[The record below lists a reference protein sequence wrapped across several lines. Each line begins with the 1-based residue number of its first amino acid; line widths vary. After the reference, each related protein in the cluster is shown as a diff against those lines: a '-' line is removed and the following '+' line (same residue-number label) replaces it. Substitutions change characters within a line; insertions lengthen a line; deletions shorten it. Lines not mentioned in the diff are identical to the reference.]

1 VLLAQRTLALRAEPL
16 GKPEVAL
23 LVLAHR
29 LISAAFHAQYA
40 AGGAVQVEL
49 RTPSLPDEAQCGAA
63 WECWQAKRDAL
74 QAALPEA
81 GGVALMA
88 WLQRQPRAVI
98 DDYLAFCLSCGVHG
112 LPGSGGGND
121 EVAAL
126 AQVVGLTC
134 MRGGSRPRKI
144 TLVMSARAA

>member
-1 VLLAQRTLALRAEPL
+1 
-16 GKPEVAL
+16 
-23 LVLAHR
+23 
-29 LISAAFHAQYA
+29 
-40 AGGAVQVEL
+40 
-49 RTPSLPDEAQCGAA
+49 
-63 WECWQAKRDAL
+63 L

-126 AQVVGLTC
+126 AQVVGLDMHAWWQPTAQNYFSHVSKGRMMEVVAQATSAAQAVPLEA
-134 MRGGSRPRKI
+134 MRKEAAAEAA
-144 TLVMSARAA
+144 ARAVAGSGWLPEVWMAA